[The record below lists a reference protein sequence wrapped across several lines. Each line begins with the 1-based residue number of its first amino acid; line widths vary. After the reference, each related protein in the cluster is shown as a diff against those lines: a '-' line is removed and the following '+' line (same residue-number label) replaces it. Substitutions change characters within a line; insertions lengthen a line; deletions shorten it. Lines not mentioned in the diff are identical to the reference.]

1 LSSLQELPGNK
12 EETGNVREATPTVL
26 QANSR
31 LERGPETTLT
41 RSPLPAARRPLPG
54 VLNLGGP
61 GAQAL
66 AARPA
71 VRREDGNG
79 VSQAGQAFADL
90 LLVGSTASR
99 CPLALL
105 TVMRGDGWSTLSFG
119 AERDALEDPELF
131 SIIAGRREP
140 VEVTDPGSN
149 PALAHSRLA
158 RSNLGIRWLL
168 AIPLLGPSGEVNAI
182 FAVLDTEPRELSR
195 RERAA
200 MVAVGRLVSGAL
212 SAHRA
217 VDNLPGPPGLAEHAP
232 STKQTAD
239 GHSLLRSHEV
249 AALFDVTER
258 TVINWAA
265 SGKLAC
271 LRTVGGHLRFRSE
284 DVMSLLE
291 ANSLRRP

>member
-1 LSSLQELPGNK
+1 MRDASNS
-12 EETGNVREATPTVL
+12 VL
-26 QANSR
+26 QSSPTTV
-31 LERGPETTLT
+31 ERGGERMVSRP
-41 RSPLPAARRPLPG
+41 SALPVARRPLGPG
-54 VLNLGGP
+54 VVNLGGQDPPP
-61 GAQAL
+61 GS
-66 AARPA
+66 
-71 VRREDGNG
+71 RRDEGNN
-79 VSQAGQAFADL
+79 VSQAGQVFADL

-99 CPLALL
+99 CPLALV
-105 TVMRGDGWSTLSFG
+105 TVVRGDAWSTLSFG
-119 AERDALEDPELF
+119 AEREALEDPELF
-131 SIIAGRREP
+131 AIISGRREP
-140 VEVTDPGSN
+140 VEVTDPASN

-168 AIPLLGPSGEVNAI
+168 GVPLLGPTGDVNAI

-200 MVAVGRLVSGAL
+200 MVAVGRLIAGAL
-212 SAHRA
+212 SAHRGS
-217 VDNLPGPPGLAEHAP
+217 DHLSGPASPPEHP
-232 STKQTAD
+232 NGVKQTAD

-291 ANSLRRP
+291 ANSLRRHQSL

>member
-1 LSSLQELPGNK
+1 M
-12 EETGNVREATPTVL
+12 A
-26 QANSR
+26 A
-31 LERGPETTLT
+31 RGPGRRDEGN
-41 RSPLPAARRPLPG
+41 AA
-54 VLNLGGP
+54 
-61 GAQAL
+61 
-66 AARPA
+66 
-71 VRREDGNG
+71 
-79 VSQAGQAFADL
+79 QAGQAFADL
-90 LLVGSTASR
+90 LLVGSAASH

-105 TVMRGDGWSTLSFG
+105 SVTRGGGGWSTLSIG
-119 AERDALEDPELF
+119 AEREALEDPDLF

-149 PALAHSRLA
+149 PALARSRLA
-158 RSNLGIRWLL
+158 RSSLGIRWLL
-168 AIPLLGPSGEVNAI
+168 GVPLIGPTGEVNAI
-182 FAVLDTEPRELSR
+182 FAVLDTEPRVLTR

-200 MVAVGRLVSGAL
+200 MVAIGRLVTGAL

-217 VDNLPGPPGLAEHAP
+217 ADHVAPAPPPIEHSSGP
-232 STKQTAD
+232 KQTAD

-291 ANSLRRP
+291 ANSLRRPPGIV